1 MPRNLDHRVEV
12 AFPILDARL
21 QAEVREVLD
30 IQLSDTVKARLL
42 QPDGTSI
49 RVRPEGEG
57 AVGVRSQDRIYELIG
72 TRRD

>member
-49 RVRPEGEG
+49 RVRPEG
-57 AVGVRSQDRIYELIG
+57 AVSVRSQDQIYELIG
-72 TRRD
+72 ARRH